1 MSFKDLTTEQRQ
13 AMAEKSAATRRA
25 KKAQRTAH
33 AAMQPAVTPEAIV
46 DRAIEMVKAGHKLG
60 FDDEQQLPPPEIVYG
75 EILEPGPATH
85 PDHSP
90 TLNEP
95 FQLFLFS
102 LDAET
107 KELLGIDELRE
118 IYAAQ
123 VAKAFA
129 EKKASKKKSAADQA
143 MHAARME
150 AGLVPMATREAM
162 ETARRNAELVRFTV
176 ELPPAG
182 DQGEV
187 PDIGLRIDQKV
198 YLHGHTYTL
207 PRAQYDSYREMI
219 YRAGE
224 HELTFKGQNRRQR
237 QWLLGRALGSVDR
250 HIPLNES
257 LA

>member
-1 MSFKDLTTEQRQ
+1 MSFKDLTPEQRQ

-25 KKAQRTAH
+25 KKEQRLAEIH
-33 AAMQPAVTPEAIV
+33 NADPYYEEPN
-46 DRAIEMVKAGHKLG
+46 
-60 FDDEQQLPPPEIVYG
+60 PPPEIVYG
-75 EILEPGPATH
+75 EIAEPELPA
-85 PDHSP
+85 
-90 TLNEP
+90 EP
-95 FQLFLFS
+95 EVDESDPFSLFLFS

-107 KELLGIDELRE
+107 KELLSIDELRE

-129 EKKASKKKSAADQA
+129 EKKAAKKKSASEQA

-187 PDIGLRIDQKV
+187 PDIGLRIDQKI

-207 PRAQYDSYREMI
+207 TRAQYDSFREMV

-250 HIPLNES
+250 HIPLNEDGS